1 MRIYVESYGCTLNR
15 AETGLYVNRLL
26 SEGAELVQRP
36 EEADIGVIG
45 TCVVIRHTEEKMLRR
60 IEELSSKVRVKV
72 TGCLPA
78 VSAGQLEGGAVE
90 VLKPREARSLY
101 TGYLDDVEI
110 REASIFEG
118 IPINQGCTGSCSY
131 CISRVSRGKLL
142 SRPVEKIVKQ
152 VEMQLERG
160 IREIRLTSLDTAAY
174 GKDTGHRLPELVAAI
189 LRIPKDFRLRVG
201 MMEPKNAGEIAE
213 ELFRTYSDPRVFRFL
228 HLPVQSGDDR
238 VLRDMNREYT
248 VSDFERIV
256 RMFRERFPDSTLS
269 TDIICGYHSDD
280 EESFENTVRL
290 IERTEPEIINIT
302 RFSPRPFTKDFG
314 SKTPPSNVM
323 GRWSR
328 ALTELHR
335 EISARKM
342 ASLVGRTEAIIFAER
357 GKQGTTVGR
366 DSAYRPVVVPGE
378 YPLYGE
384 AQVEVVDSTETYLVG
399 RVI

>member
-1 MRIYVESYGCTLNR
+1 M
-15 AETGLYVNRLL
+15 NRLL

-78 VSAGQLEGGAVE
+78 VSAGQLEGGGAVE

-118 IPINQGCTGSCSY
+118 GIPINQGGCTGSCSY
-131 CISRVSRGKLL
+131 CISRVSRGGKLL

-152 VEMQLERG
+152 VEMQLERGG

-201 MMEPKNAGEIAE
+201 MMEP
-213 ELFRTYSDPRVFRFL
+213 RTPGGRLRRNCSAPIQTRGS
-228 HLPVQSGDDR
+228 SG
-238 VLRDMNREYT
+238 
-248 VSDFERIV
+248 S
-256 RMFRERFPDSTLS
+256 STCL
-269 TDIICGYHSDD
+269 C
-280 EESFENTVRL
+280 
-290 IERTEPEIINIT
+290 
-302 RFSPRPFTKDFG
+302 
-314 SKTPPSNVM
+314 
-323 GRWSR
+323 R
-328 ALTELHR
+328 AAMT
-335 EISARKM
+335 
-342 ASLVGRTEAIIFAER
+342 GF
-357 GKQGTTVGR
+357 
-366 DSAYRPVVVPGE
+366 
-378 YPLYGE
+378 
-384 AQVEVVDSTETYLVG
+384 
-399 RVI
+399 